1 VSASE
6 RERSTRAELVP
17 DLLAGI
23 SGLVLLISLFLPW
36 FGPSSEAEQ
45 VLEEAQ
51 QISEQAGGTP
61 PDPLDLTESAWQAF
75 TIVDLILLVTA
86 IVAILAGV
94 RAVAAA
100 ASPGGRAAVGATAVT
115 AALGTIAS
123 LLVFYRVLNPIGE
136 AAREYGLYIGL
147 LAAIG
152 VAAGGWLAISDG
164 PATRRAPP
172 RRRERPTDSLRSP
185 RDG

>member
-1 VSASE
+1 MPAIDSKHA
-6 RERSTRAELVP
+6 P

-23 SGLVLLISLFLPW
+23 AGLVLLISLFLPW

-51 QISEQAGGTP
+51 RISEQAGGVP
-61 PDPLDLTESAWQAF
+61 PAAIDLTENAWQAF
-75 TIVDLILLVTA
+75 AVVDIVVLLA
-86 IVAILAGV
+86 AVAGILAGV
-94 RAVAAA
+94 RGLAAA
-100 ASPGGRAAVGATAVT
+100 ARPRGRAAVGATAVT

-164 PATRRAPP
+164 GGARRAPP
-172 RRRERPTDSLRSP
+172 RGRGRAPDSVGSR

>member
-1 VSASE
+1 LA
-6 RERSTRAELVP
+6 P

-23 SGLVLLISLFLPW
+23 AGVVLLISLFLPW
-36 FGPSSEAEQ
+36 FGPSSKAEQ

-61 PDPLDLTESAWQAF
+61 PEPLDLTESAWQAF
-75 TIVDLILLVTA
+75 AVVDLVLLLA
-86 IVAILAGV
+86 AVAGMLAGV
-94 RAVAAA
+94 RALAAA
-100 ASPGGRAAVGATAVT
+100 ANPKGRAAVGATAVT

-164 PATRRAPP
+164 AAPAGARP
-172 RRRERPTDSLRSP
+172 RRRERPSDSVRSR